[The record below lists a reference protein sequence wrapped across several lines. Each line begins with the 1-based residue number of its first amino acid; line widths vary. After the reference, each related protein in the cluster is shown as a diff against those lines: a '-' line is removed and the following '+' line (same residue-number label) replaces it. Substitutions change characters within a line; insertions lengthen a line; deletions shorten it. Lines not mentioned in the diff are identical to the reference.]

1 MRKQGGAWTRE
12 TTDFYNT
19 KLVLRTEK
27 ISFPS
32 FLGTLFNSEL
42 CRGGKQKDP
51 PRARKQRYN
60 LFICDL
66 KKEFQQVPVETWQS
80 ESGRGATRG
89 PTLRCCGPCVPN
101 VAGGRTPGEGRP
113 TQGPGAGVAFS
124 AASSPATSFFS
135 TAYTTWQPWLRSTP
149 RQAPRLRRCG
159 RGPTRG
165 RQRGAWKSGRRDGRW
180 GNGCREKMGQ
190 VLEMLGEILWTEK
203 EKTAGPVV

>member
-1 MRKQGGAWTRE
+1 MVKICLRKSTEKWEYDLPKKMRKQGGAWTRE

-66 KKEFQQVPVETWQS
+66 SKK
-80 ESGRGATRG
+80 RI
-89 PTLRCCGPCVPN
+89 PT
-101 VAGGRTPGEGRP
+101 
-113 TQGPGAGVAFS
+113 S
-124 AASSPATSFFS
+124 A
-135 TAYTTWQPWLRSTP
+135 
-149 RQAPRLRRCG
+149 C
-159 RGPTRG
+159 
-165 RQRGAWKSGRRDGRW
+165 RDLA
-180 GNGCREKMGQ
+180 
-190 VLEMLGEILWTEK
+190 V
-203 EKTAGPVV
+203 